1 MITLSYGEAI
11 NSTIIE
17 AMSKNDKIHI
27 LGQGADDPTSAYGP
41 LQSLKEKFPNQV
53 HDVPMSEE
61 AVAGICVGM
70 AMNGLKPV
78 NWNIRMDFMLL
89 AMNQICNMASKISY
103 MYGGR
108 VKAPVVFRGMIGKSW
123 GQGSTHS
130 QGLYPLF
137 CHFPGLKVLVPVIP
151 YDAQGVYY
159 NVLMNG
165 QEPTVIVEHRHL
177 YYQKGEV
184 LQAEE
189 LEKYGGIPQARVL
202 KQGKDITLVG
212 ISMMAVECMRAATI
226 LKDAGIDAEVITPII
241 LNPLSTEEIESSV
254 AKTKNLLV
262 VENSWTRG
270 GMGADI
276 VARLHIKGYKFESRI
291 MGYAET
297 VCPTSPT
304 LEKLFYPSPESIA
317 KKAIRILGGRG
328 EITLAKYDVEE
339 IEFKGPF

>member
-1 MITLSYGEAI
+1 MITRSYGNAI
-11 NSTIIE
+11 NSAIIE
-17 AMSKNDKIHI
+17 AMGRNDKIHI

-41 LQSLKEKFPNQV
+41 LQSLKEQFPLQI

-61 AVAGICVGM
+61 AVAGICIGM

-89 AMNQICNMASKISY
+89 AMNQICNMAAKISY

-108 VKAPVVFRGMIGKSW
+108 VKAPVIFRGMVGRSW
-123 GQGSTHS
+123 GQGPQHS

-137 CHFPGLKVLVPVIP
+137 CHFPGLKVLAPVIP
-151 YDAQGVYY
+151 FDAQNVYY

-165 QEPTVIVEHRHL
+165 KEPTIIVEHRLL
-177 YYQKGEV
+177 YYQKGEA
-184 LQAEE
+184 LSGEDIP
-189 LEKYGGIPQARVL
+189 EKIPAARVL
-202 KQGKDITLVG
+202 KRGKDITLVG
-212 ISMMAVECMRAATI
+212 ISMMAIECMRAVAI
-226 LKDAGIDAEVITPII
+226 LKEVGIDAEVITPII
-241 LNPLSTEEIESSV
+241 LNPLDIEEVEKSV
-254 AKTKNLLV
+254 AKTGNLLV

-270 GMGADI
+270 GMGVDI

-291 MGYAET
+291 IGYAET

-304 LEKLFYPSPESIA
+304 IEKLFYPSPESIA
-317 KKAIRILGGRG
+317 KKAIRVLGGRG
-328 EITLAKYDVEE
+328 EIKLAKYDVEE